1 MSHILNQSWSWQT
14 SKVLFHVGWELKTK
28 CISKKV
34 ILKVMCHW
42 VFHTIVSISQPS
54 SDSLALHVV
63 YIWEASAYKKKKK
76 TNKLL
81 KCAKKDA
88 IKNVLLIPGECYNIM
103 DADRDTIVE
112 LKRAYANCSMSIPPP
127 KKRIF

>member
-1 MSHILNQSWSWQT
+1 M
-14 SKVLFHVGWELKTK
+14 LFIYEKPLP
-28 CISKKV
+28 I
-34 ILKVMCHW
+34 
-42 VFHTIVSISQPS
+42 
-54 SDSLALHVV
+54 
-63 YIWEASAYKKKKK
+63 KKKK

-103 DADRDTIVE
+103 DADRDTIAE

-127 KKRIF
+127 KKKDFLA